1 MAVNILIYPEAVV
14 HSCSVKKV
22 LFKILETSTRAEVFL
37 NKAPDLRPHSYN
49 SLKKT
54 PELVFSWEFCEMFK
68 NTYFVEHL
76 RMTVSTYWRNF
87 HDY

>member
-22 LFKILETSTRAEVFL
+22 LFKIFETSNRVEVFL
-37 NKAPDLRPHSYN
+37 NKARGLRPPSYN
-49 SLKKT
+49 SLKQT
-54 PELVFSWEFCEMFK
+54 PELVFSCEFCEMFK

-76 RMTVSTYWRNF
+76 WMTVSAYWRNF

>member
-37 NKAPDLRPHSYN
+37 NKAPGLRPHSYD

-54 PELVFSWEFCEMFK
+54 PELVFSCEFCEMFK